1 MSYLLSLCFFMGL
14 IIAVLSLIY
23 KIYLLYLGNNFPQ
36 ISNIFLVHYVKIW
49 YIIDISGKTSDFC
62 YIGGGSRMKYTN
74 TPELLKMIKVKMI
87 NDDIKIKDLA
97 VSMGKSQSAASS
109 IMRQTNI
116 SLDSLKEICDA
127 LNYDLDINIKKRQ

>member
-1 MSYLLSLCFFMGL
+1 
-14 IIAVLSLIY
+14 
-23 KIYLLYLGNNFPQ
+23 
-36 ISNIFLVHYVKIW
+36 
-49 YIIDISGKTSDFC
+49 
-62 YIGGGSRMKYTN
+62 MKYTN

-116 SLDSLKEICDA
+116 TLDSLKEICDA
-127 LNYDLDINIKKRQ
+127 LNYDLDIEIKKRQ

>member
-1 MSYLLSLCFFMGL
+1 MGL
-14 IIAVLSLIY
+14 IIADLSLIF
-23 KIYLLYLGNNFPQ
+23 KIYLLYLSNNFPQ
-36 ISNIFLVHYVKIW
+36 IFNIILVHYVKMW
-49 YIIDISGKTSDFC
+49 YIIGISGKTRDFC
-62 YIGGGSRMKYTN
+62 HIGEDGSMKYTN

-116 SLDSLKEICDA
+116 SLDSLKEICSP
-127 LNYDLDINIKKRQ
+127 

>member
-1 MSYLLSLCFFMGL
+1 
-14 IIAVLSLIY
+14 
-23 KIYLLYLGNNFPQ
+23 
-36 ISNIFLVHYVKIW
+36 
-49 YIIDISGKTSDFC
+49 
-62 YIGGGSRMKYTN
+62 MKYTN

-127 LNYDLDINIKKRQ
+127 LNYDLDIEIKKSQ

>member
-1 MSYLLSLCFFMGL
+1 
-14 IIAVLSLIY
+14 
-23 KIYLLYLGNNFPQ
+23 
-36 ISNIFLVHYVKIW
+36 
-49 YIIDISGKTSDFC
+49 
-62 YIGGGSRMKYTN
+62 MKYTN

-127 LNYDLDINIKKRQ
+127 LNYDLDIEIKKRQ

>member
-1 MSYLLSLCFFMGL
+1 
-14 IIAVLSLIY
+14 
-23 KIYLLYLGNNFPQ
+23 
-36 ISNIFLVHYVKIW
+36 
-49 YIIDISGKTSDFC
+49 
-62 YIGGGSRMKYTN
+62 MKYTN
-74 TPELLKMIKVKMI
+74 TPELLKMIKIKMI

-127 LNYDLDINIKKRQ
+127 LGYDLDIEIKKRQ

>member
-1 MSYLLSLCFFMGL
+1 
-14 IIAVLSLIY
+14 
-23 KIYLLYLGNNFPQ
+23 
-36 ISNIFLVHYVKIW
+36 
-49 YIIDISGKTSDFC
+49 
-62 YIGGGSRMKYTN
+62 MKYTN
-74 TPELLKMIKVKMI
+74 TPELLKMIKIKMI

>member
-14 IIAVLSLIY
+14 IIVDLSLIF
-23 KIYLLYLGNNFPQ
+23 KIYLLYLSNNFPQ
-36 ISNIFLVHYVKIW
+36 ISNIILVHYVKMW
-49 YIIDISGKTSDFC
+49 YIIGISGKTSDFC
-62 YIGGGSRMKYTN
+62 HIGEDGSMKYTN
-74 TPELLKMIKVKMI
+74 TPELLKMIKIKMI

-127 LNYDLDINIKKRQ
+127 LGYDLDIEIKKRQ

>member
-1 MSYLLSLCFFMGL
+1 
-14 IIAVLSLIY
+14 
-23 KIYLLYLGNNFPQ
+23 
-36 ISNIFLVHYVKIW
+36 
-49 YIIDISGKTSDFC
+49 
-62 YIGGGSRMKYTN
+62 MKYTN

-97 VSMGKSQSAASS
+97 VSMGKSQPAASS

-127 LNYDLDINIKKRQ
+127 LNYDLDIEIKKRQ

>member
-1 MSYLLSLCFFMGL
+1 
-14 IIAVLSLIY
+14 
-23 KIYLLYLGNNFPQ
+23 
-36 ISNIFLVHYVKIW
+36 
-49 YIIDISGKTSDFC
+49 
-62 YIGGGSRMKYTN
+62 MKYTN

-127 LNYDLDINIKKRQ
+127 LNYDLDIEINKRQ